1 MTDDEKDWQP
11 LVYAFLAILDYEIFG
26 MASYIPVLKMNR
38 YVDFGQVHAA
48 TERVV
53 VTHSQVITRKYTEL
67 AKVSYHSTEERAKKQ
82 LKADGFD
89 HYISNTGYYLAL
101 HCHMRAQLSGDYRIY
116 EDLVNAWRVRVISRG
131 FVVVQPS

>member
-1 MTDDEKDWQP
+1 MSDEDRDWQP

-26 MASYIPVLKMNR
+26 MASYVPVLRMNKD
-38 YVDFGQVHAA
+38 VDFGQVHAA

-67 AKVSYHSTEERAKKQ
+67 AKVSYYSTEERAKKQ

-89 HYISNTGYYLAL
+89 YYLSNTGYYLAL

-116 EDLVNAWRVRVISRG
+116 EDLASAWRARMGAAGEANALS
-131 FVVVQPS
+131 